1 MSSKNSDTF
10 KHHVL
15 ILKFID
21 KMNFRRDEKNI
32 VLSNFGIYQTLVI
45 IKSSYNNKLKGA
57 LMQI

>member
-1 MSSKNSDTF
+1 MDDIFMSSKSSDTF

-32 VLSNFGIYQTLVI
+32 VLSNFGIY
-45 IKSSYNNKLKGA
+45 
-57 LMQI
+57 